1 MGNNVDAA
9 LEDLSCATERPVSH
23 DESGYDGPQ
32 EFLVANDLLGHIFSI
47 REQQLEKPRFARIDD
62 C

>member
-23 DESGYDGPQ
+23 DESGYGGPQ
-32 EFLVANDLLGHIFSI
+32 EFLVANDLLGHLFLV
-47 REQQLEKPRFARIDD
+47 REQQIEKPLLRE
-62 C
+62 

>member
-9 LEDLSCATERPVSH
+9 LEDLSCATERPVNH

-47 REQQLEKPRFARIDD
+47 REQQLENPRFARIDD